1 MKLNLFKVSSTDTN
15 AVKAKFQFT
24 GDNMSS
30 EEISVFLQKQ
40 IAEDKEIELKVKG
53 NMYIFIL
60 SPIISYSE
68 VGGFISRI
76 KNILDELITEDERRK
91 IMPRDQVER
100 SLRLWLADK
109 ESKGEIEIE
118 W

>member
-1 MKLNLFKVSSTDTN
+1 MKLNLFKVSSTDTGTIE
-15 AVKAKFQFT
+15 ARFQFM

-40 IAEDKEIELKVKG
+40 IAEDEKIELKVKDDT
-53 NMYIFIL
+53 YIFIL

-68 VGGFISRI
+68 TAVFISRI

-91 IMPRDQVER
+91 VTLQAQVER
-100 SLRLWLADK
+100 SLALWLADK
-109 ESKGEIEIE
+109 VSRGEIEIE
-118 W
+118 E